1 MAGRAQAFSDPN
13 IIRILS
19 EEFVPVA
26 ENSSA
31 LQAQHDDK
39 GAFFRHIAEQGH
51 YAGRTYPTSTRQG
64 LYAFTSDGTFLASIN
79 TRKGDELAAM
89 LTTAA
94 KRWRD
99 GTQDGSPASVDLAD
113 ETSLPSGYPE
123 DGLVLQVAARDLPRE
138 VDTRPDDWRKVAWNL
153 DYAWFLKQE
162 AQALVPEPREVGAR
176 TEAPRAV
183 VYRLARYHLRDFVR
197 GEPFAWPEE
206 AVQEAT
212 LTSEVTGVEGT
223 RIRLV
228 LNGKITLQH
237 EATWIRPEDGEERR
251 YDTGYDASLFGE
263 ATWDDERQ
271 AFVAFD
277 LVATGNRQGTNQY
290 NNRDDDLGPEPM
302 GIGFT
307 LAGRTPADHT
317 PPHLL
322 RAWKRD
328 DREQGEGMAAVLG
341 TPYFQTGEI

>member
-1 MAGRAQAFSDPN
+1 MRL
-13 IIRILS
+13 LS

-31 LQAQHDDK
+31 LQVQDDDK
-39 GAFFRHIAEQGH
+39 GKFFRHIAEQGH

-64 LYAFTSDGTFLASIN
+64 LYAFTADGIFLASIN
-79 TRKGDELAAM
+79 TRKADELAAM
-89 LTTAA
+89 LTTAVE
-94 KRWRD
+94 RWRD
-99 GTQDGSPASVDLAD
+99 GAQGSSPAPVDLTD
-113 ETSLPSGYPE
+113 ENSWPTGYPE

-153 DYAWFLKQE
+153 DYAWFLKRE
-162 AQALVPEPREVGAR
+162 AQALVSEPREVGAR
-176 TEAPRAV
+176 TEAPRSV
-183 VYRLARYHLRDFVR
+183 VYRLARFHLRDFVR
-197 GEPFAWPEE
+197 GEPFAWPKG

-212 LTSEVTGVEGT
+212 LTSEITGIEGS

-228 LNGKITLQH
+228 LNGTIRLQH
-237 EATWIRPEDGEERR
+237 EATWIRPEDGDERR
-251 YDTGYDASLFGE
+251 YETGYDATLFGE
-263 ATWDDERQ
+263 ATWDDERG
-271 AFVAFD
+271 AFVALD
-277 LVATGNRQGTNQY
+277 LVATGYRRGANQY
-290 NNRDDDLGPEPM
+290 NNRDDDLGPAPM

-307 LAGRTPADHT
+307 LAGDAPADRT

-328 DREQGEGMAAVLG
+328 DPDQGEGLAAVLS